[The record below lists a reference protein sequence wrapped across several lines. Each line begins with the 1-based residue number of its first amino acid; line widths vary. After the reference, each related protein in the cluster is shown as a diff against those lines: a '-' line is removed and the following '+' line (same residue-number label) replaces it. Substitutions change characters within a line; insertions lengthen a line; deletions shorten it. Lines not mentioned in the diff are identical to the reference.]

1 MNIMLDLRKNICL
14 YDFLQRLRRCKIC
27 IIFTMDVTMAI
38 GIGCLRHQLQI
49 KYIISF
55 CTFTMDVTIALG
67 LPVLQAGTSLKLVR
81 WLIS

>member
-38 GIGCLRHQLQI
+38 GIGCLRHHFKI
-49 KYIISF
+49 ESF
-55 CTFTMDVTIALG
+55 TYLTGSAFRLLKARSTSTG
-67 LPVLQAGTSLKLVR
+67 ENGTGPLASSGIL
-81 WLIS
+81 